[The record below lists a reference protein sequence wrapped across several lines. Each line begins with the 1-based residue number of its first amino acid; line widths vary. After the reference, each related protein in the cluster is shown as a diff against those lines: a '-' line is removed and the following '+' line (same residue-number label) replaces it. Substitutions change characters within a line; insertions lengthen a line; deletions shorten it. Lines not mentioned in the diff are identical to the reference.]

1 MEWLLILQIV
11 LFAIAGAL
19 IYIIIGII
27 PGTDETSVLV
37 PATVLLFAFNLD
49 PLVVLSFFI
58 GAMVSLNV
66 TDSIPTALT
75 SIPGG
80 VMATPMIESSIFL
93 KERGLVT
100 HTIRKMTSGAIYGT
114 FIGLLVGL
122 GVIGGVKLIEAL
134 SGVRIEQAIN
144 GYQQWVFLAGAI
156 FLALMSK
163 KKLISLLAIVPF
175 GLTVYLAR
183 LASNTISATPF
194 FLAITVGP
202 LLFQLV
208 TMLIPRL
215 RSESSV
221 EGNKDIV
228 IEKDKK
234 FGRKEFATSMNI
246 KTNGRTIISS
256 FISSFLFFLSPV
268 GVTMLVGETATNRI
282 KDKEEQALTKV
293 SVMNGVASATYMSG
307 ILVSLFAFGF
317 AISPAA
323 AGPGGA
329 FFNVDYQFLSR
340 IQFGP
345 AVAVII
351 FAMLVALFIAATLS
365 FKYAGRITYLVFKYI
380 PQEAVISL
388 LIGLA
393 FLLVYLDS
401 GFIGVLVISG
411 VALVAGFLN
420 RLGVGHGI
428 LFMSFYTALYLI
440 SFGFLPLG

>member
-1 MEWLLILQIV
+1 MPWILIVQIIAFAV
-11 LFAIAGAL
+11 LGSL
-19 IYIIIGII
+19 IYLIIGII

-37 PATVLLFAFNLD
+37 PATVLLFAFNLP

-80 VMATPMIESSIFL
+80 VMATPMIESSTFL

-100 HTIRKMTSGAIYGT
+100 HTIRRMTSGAIYGT
-114 FIGLLVGL
+114 VIGLLVG
-122 GVIGGVKLIEAL
+122 VAIVGGVKLIEHL
-134 SGVRIEQAIN
+134 SGSTINQAVN
-144 GYQQWVFLAGAI
+144 GYQHWVFLAGAI

-163 KKLISLLAIVPF
+163 KKIISLIAIVPF
-175 GLTVYLAR
+175 GLTVYAAR
-183 LASNTISATPF
+183 LGSNSISATPF
-194 FLAITVGP
+194 FLAITTGP
-202 LLFQLV
+202 LLFQLL
-208 TMLIPRL
+208 TMLIPKL

-221 EGNKDIV
+221 EGHKQIV
-228 IEKDKK
+228 IEKDQK
-234 FGRKEFATSMNI
+234 FGGKEFVQSM
-246 KTNGRTIISS
+246 KSGSTISTIVSS

-282 KDKEEQALTKV
+282 KDEEKQALTKV

-307 ILVSLFAFGF
+307 IIVSLFAFGF

-329 FFNVDYQFLSR
+329 FFNADYNFLNSV
-340 IQFGP
+340 QFGP
-345 AVAVII
+345 AIGVIV
-351 FAMLVALFIAATLS
+351 FAAIVALLIAATLA
-365 FKYAGRITYLVFKYI
+365 FMYAGRITYLVFKYI

-401 GFIGVLVISG
+401 GFLGVVLISG
-411 VALVAGFLN
+411 VALMAGFLN

-440 SFGFLPLG
+440 NFGILPLA